1 MGMLKV
7 NAPTG
12 VHRRL
17 KSSRFPRQSRLWSTD
32 FQMIWSPVSSR
43 PEGFLDSVT
52 IVQYDTPN
60 IHILTPTRTLSR
72 LQRPLIALFGRS
84 QQPVTFEHFL
94 ILFNEEEE
102 GETGRLFDF
111 AGGHFFVLF
120 FVLFCYYIYIYKW
133 LCACIYFSA
142 VWLLISMAPSRKEDK
157 LSPSASDLLFLDR
170 LYILFYNPRCYIKS
184 DEIYAMFIHCLYA
197 M

>member
-94 ILFNEEEE
+94 ILFNEEEGGE
-102 GETGRLFDF
+102 GEAIWFRRRPFF
-111 AGGHFFVLF
+111 CFVFCFVL
-120 FVLFCYYIYIYKW
+120 LLYIYIYKW